1 MTRVHLADLG
11 RDSSHGPRIA
21 AGALF
26 GAAVSVATSWAR
38 GSRDGFLGDAVLG
51 GGVGVCV
58 ALLGTLV
65 KDFVRESGEEQ
76 LGASAPNPALGRVG
90 LAPYPLYAPSL
101 SYPWS
106 EH

>member
-11 RDSSHGPRIA
+11 RDSARGPRIA

-26 GAAVSVATSWAR
+26 GAAVSVATSWAK
-38 GSRDGFLGDAVLG
+38 GSREGFLGDAALG
-51 GGVGVCV
+51 AGVGVCV
-58 ALLGTLV
+58 ALLGAGV
-65 KDFVRESGEEQ
+65 KDFIRESGEDQ
-76 LGASAPNPALGRVG
+76 LGTSAPNPALGRVG
-90 LAPYPLYAPSL
+90 LAPFPFYGPSL